1 MSLPYFIAKRHLF
14 SHHKIGYVSFIS
26 IISII
31 GLAVGVAAL
40 LLTISILNGF
50 EKEIKTKLISF
61 DAHIRVRL
69 FYEDSI
75 DPANTVKS
83 EIEKFKSVR
92 SVAPYVHANVII
104 RRGNETDGV
113 ILEGITE
120 SEFPQTLDINR
131 FVKEGALQFRT
142 NDGSDGIVIGRKL
155 SQTLEAGVGDKVFLF
170 VLHPKN
176 NPTNRPK
183 IGVFTVT
190 GIYESGIA
198 DYDDIFVYT
207 SLSAAQQLFDLGDR
221 FTGYQI
227 LLDDPNQAEIVA
239 AQINQQL
246 GYPYH
251 ALSWI
256 NLHMNLFNWL
266 KVQRIPILL
275 IFGLIALVAIVN
287 VVSSLMMIVIE
298 KTHDIGILM
307 AVGVNR
313 KQVTRIFLIEGVLI
327 GLAGTILGFSLALGI
342 AWLQIRFS
350 LISIPKDVYFMS
362 KLPVLLDWKNFL
374 VIGIF
379 SMICSTLATIYPT
392 IKAVSLSPSET
403 TRYE

>member
-26 IISII
+26 IISIV

-75 DPANTVKS
+75 DPVSTIKN

-92 SVAPYVHANVII
+92 SVAPYVHSNVII

-113 ILEGITE
+113 IIEGIAE
-120 SEFPQTLDINR
+120 SELSKTIDIDR
-131 FVKEGALQFRT
+131 FIKEGALQFQT
-142 NDGSDGIVIGRKL
+142 SDGSDGIVVGRKL
-155 SQTLEAGVGDKVFLF
+155 SQTLEANIGEKVYLF
-170 VLHPKN
+170 VLHPEN
-176 NPTNRPK
+176 NQTSRPK

-207 SLSAAQQLFDLGDR
+207 SLSAAQRLFDLGDR

-227 LLDDPNQAEIVA
+227 LLDDPNQAEVVA
-239 AQINQQL
+239 TQINEQL

-256 NLHMNLFNWL
+256 NLHQNLFDWL

-275 IFGLIALVAIVN
+275 IFGLIALVAVVN
-287 VVSSLMMIVIE
+287 VISSLMMIVIE

-307 AVGVNR
+307 AVGVNK

-327 GLAGTILGFSLALGI
+327 GLAGTILGFLLALGI

-350 LISIPKDVYFMS
+350 LVSIPKDVYFMS
-362 KLPVLLDWKNFL
+362 ELPILLDWKNFL